1 MTKNRK
7 SPATKKRG
15 QAKSNQALPITNDKA
30 DFTPTITDETV
41 EGEITVRVDGVEPPA
56 KPPADFEPLQSVM
69 VYEPPDTTVPVA
81 RLTLLAN
88 HFGVPVPGFRWWK
101 QKTFL
106 NGQLRWPAGPVISLS
121 RYYRGVY
128 EDVLIHE
135 FAHYLT
141 DLRAPGSPGH
151 GKEFFNYLLASIEAL
166 RGDASDYVWSGEC
179 EPIIRLWNKKSGS
192 HITGLVP

>member
-1 MTKNRK
+1 MTRRREMSIGSVTPEIDSESRK
-7 SPATKKRG
+7 KG
-15 QAKSNQALPITNDKA
+15 QRDASS
-30 DFTPTITDETV
+30 
-41 EGEITVRVDGVEPPA
+41 G
-56 KPPADFEPLQSVM
+56 QSVI

-106 NGQLRWPAGPVISLS
+106 NGRLRWPDRQRRGQAVISLS

-179 EPIIRLWNKKSGS
+179 NPIIRLWNKKSGS